1 MCIRDRPTTKNALPT
16 SKNSKLPTK
25 NTKPSNKN
33 NMGGDTE
40 SQFTAAIV
48 NGSGLLAAPVN
59 IIDIGEYKEVQAI
72 SAGRR
77 NSLSYNSPW
86 EDSPWESLE
95 EDFTKVT
102 DKKAYRKHK
111 RSSTTSPT
119 ETRLKK
125 LSRTNLT
132 K

>member
-1 MCIRDRPTTKNALPT
+1 M
-16 SKNSKLPTK
+16 
-25 NTKPSNKN
+25 
-33 NMGGDTE
+33 
-40 SQFTAAIV
+40 
-48 NGSGLLAAPVN
+48 NGSGLLAAPAN

-77 NSLSYNSPW
+77 DSISYNSPW
-86 EDSPWESLE
+86 EDFQI
-95 EDFTKVT
+95 EDTEDDFSKVL
-102 DKKAYRKHK
+102 DKKSYRKHK
-111 RSSTTSPT
+111 RSSTSSTASPT